1 MGMVSKHRK
10 GRKVGVK
17 KVMKDSAAATARRIM
32 VVDDDP
38 MVGNAIKMML
48 EVDGH
53 QVQLVAGGREALER
67 FAIDKFDLVFT
78 DFAMPGMNGHE
89 LATAIKARAPEQP
102 IIMITAYADLFLS
115 SQPLPNLDYL
125 LSKPCLLSQL
135 REAVEHVMTK
145 CSVRPAQL
153 RADSVSAIEN

>member
-1 MGMVSKHRK
+1 
-10 GRKVGVK
+10 
-17 KVMKDSAAATARRIM
+17 M

-53 QVQLVAGGREALER
+53 QVQLAGSGREALER
-67 FAIDKFDLVFT
+67 FAKDKFDVIFT

-89 LATAIKARAPEQP
+89 FATAIKARAPGQP

-115 SQPLPNLDYL
+115 NQTMPNLDYL

-135 REAVEHVMTK
+135 REAVEHVLSKARLSPGLPEIPVITAEK
-145 CSVRPAQL
+145 
-153 RADSVSAIEN
+153 